1 MPSSNCTIGLLIHA
15 SQAAYR
21 IKKDNLI
28 DPAYSEAYAQTL
40 VDIAEQGYSIA
51 DSIAPLASKGTGKT
65 SLAALCLMPQDK
77 HSPLIISFRGTKTGS
92 DVISDIRL
100 STLGVV
106 EKQFRDAAFEFYRKM
121 RIEYPERE
129 IVLTG
134 HSLGGHLAQY
144 VATKAYNTDPYLV
157 NNPLVQIRTFNTAPI
172 DTKHRSIFSTYPH
185 LLSQIV
191 NYRLSP
197 DVVSD
202 LPLQYYYGNTFVFP
216 CDKGA
221 LASHPMGAVR
231 KYLPAE
237 ILSQTVGSSDHCTK
251 KQDMLVELMRGV
263 VFSYQ
268 CRVEGQFFSRY
279 RAGVKNLAEFEKAL
293 PVLISAINEG
303 HYDAAQSKLLE
314 LNRAVN
320 GLVSKAI
327 IEVLI
332 HDVTRLKMNVQAQT
346 TGVPQE
352 QYQSSQDNF
361 KSIMNEFRAAETEH
375 DNTQLS
381 DSRSFNK

>member
-1 MPSSNCTIGLLIHA
+1 MPSSNCTIGLLVHA

-65 SLAALCLMPQDK
+65 SLAAVCLTPQDE
-77 HSPLIISFRGTKTGS
+77 HSPLIISFRGTKAGS

-100 STLGVV
+100 STFGVV
-106 EKQFRDAAFEFYRKM
+106 EKDFRDAAFEFYLKM
-121 RIEYPERE
+121 RITYPGRE

-157 NNPLVQIRTFNTAPI
+157 SNPVVQVRTFNTAPI
-172 DTKHRSIFSTYPH
+172 NTEHSSIFRSHRH
-185 LLSQIV
+185 LLAQFV

-197 DVVSD
+197 DVISD
-202 LPLQYYYGNTFVFP
+202 LPFQHYYGNTFVLP
-216 CDKGA
+216 CNKGV
-221 LASHPMGAVR
+221 LASHPMGAI
-231 KYLPAE
+231 KQYLPAE
-237 ILSQTVGSSDHCTK
+237 ILSQTVGSSDNSTK

-268 CRVEGQFFSRY
+268 CRVEGQFFSRF
-279 RAGVKNLAEFEKAL
+279 RAGVRNLTEFQKVL
-293 PVLISAINEG
+293 PILISAIEEG
-303 HYDAAQSKLLE
+303 HYGAAQSKLRE
-314 LNRAVN
+314 LNDEVN

-327 IEVLI
+327 IKVLLNY
-332 HDVTRLKMNVQAQT
+332 VTRLEMNVQAQT
-346 TGVPQE
+346 TSTLQGQSP
-352 QYQSSQDNF
+352 SSQNIF
-361 KSIMNEFRAAETEH
+361 KSAMKDFRPPATDH
-375 DNTQLS
+375 DDTQLS
-381 DSRSFNK
+381 CLNK